1 MKIRSYKREF
11 VERVKQKFNDI
22 QPSNKGNNNNLAK
35 PCNDQEREKR
45 NAERV
50 AFRR

>member
-11 VERVKQKFNDI
+11 IDKVKQKFNDL
-22 QPSNKGNNNNLAK
+22 QPSNKNHK
-35 PCNDQEREKR
+35 SDVKHTCNDKEHKGS

-50 AFRR
+50 AYRK

>member
-11 VERVKQKFNDI
+11 IDKVKEKFNDL
-22 QPSNKGNNNNLAK
+22 QPSNKDNKGNAK
-35 PCNDQEREKR
+35 YPCNDKEHKGR
-45 NAERV
+45 NTERV

>member
-11 VERVKQKFNDI
+11 VERVKQKFNDV
-22 QPSNKGNNNNLAK
+22 QPSNKGNNNNTAK
-35 PCNDQEREKR
+35 PCNDKEREKLGT
-45 NAERV
+45 ERV

>member
-11 VERVKQKFNDI
+11 VEKVKQKFNDL
-22 QPSNKGNNNNLAK
+22 QPSNKGTKSDTRHACDDK
-35 PCNDQEREKR
+35 KHQKC

-50 AFRR
+50 AIRR